1 MKIKIRQMKIKN
13 PPDYLFSDNL
23 IVDIKDFDSNL
34 SEINKLSFKG
44 VFSVSIHNIKSI
56 PKTSPNLVNIDR
68 TDNEKD
74 HLYLVF
80 DDVEGYIE
88 QNDGIEHLVFASTDK
103 NKEALKNYKI
113 FGKKLKSKL
122 K

>member
-1 MKIKIRQMKIKN
+1 MKINIRQIKIKN
-13 PPDYLFSDNL
+13 RQDYLFSDNL
-23 IVDIKDFDSNL
+23 IVDINDFDSNL

-44 VFSVSIHNIKSI
+44 VFSVSIHYIKSI
-56 PKTSPNLVNIDR
+56 PKTSPNFVNIDR

-74 HLYLVF
+74 HLYLF
-80 DDVEGYIE
+80 LDDVEGYIE
-88 QNDGIEHLVFASTDK
+88 ENDGIERLVFASTDK
-103 NKEALKNYKI
+103 NKEALKNYII